1 VAGGQYAAFAD
12 RAEPGA
18 KVKSLDHLFDR
29 WSHSMFRNRLM
40 AVGLTFCTLA
50 VVLAPSQAQAQ
61 TKPFKLTGG
70 GTAPDGIPTFTGGP
84 PAPHNATG
92 NATQLGKYT
101 GDEGMFTLLS
111 FDPSTLTGTF
121 EGSFVFV
128 AANGDRL
135 KCNYRGNPNIPGTG
149 TFSGSLTPDGLVVVT
164 FIQEFVPVPE
174 ESTGK
179 FATITGGSFIMIAT
193 SEPLPPVI
201 GPDGYTP
208 PFAYT
213 WVGDGTL
220 TYGHGH

>member
-1 VAGGQYAAFAD
+1 
-12 RAEPGA
+12 
-18 KVKSLDHLFDR
+18 
-29 WSHSMFRNRLM
+29 MIRNPLM
-40 AVGLTFCTLA
+40 AAIAVFTLVMA
-50 VVLAPSQAQAQ
+50 LAQSQAEAQ
-61 TKPFKLTGG
+61 VKPFKVTGG
-70 GTAPDGIPTFTGGP
+70 GTAPDGIPLFVGAP

-92 NATQLGKYT
+92 NATHLGKYT

-111 FDPSTLTGTF
+111 FDPGTLSGTF

-149 TFSGSLTPDGLVVVT
+149 TFSGSVNSDGMIVVT

-179 FATITGGSFIMIAT
+179 FATVTGGSFIMIAT
-193 SEPLPPVI
+193 SEAFPLVI
-201 GPDGYTP
+201 VDGGYTL

-213 WVGDGTL
+213 WVGEGTL
-220 TYGHGH
+220 EFANGKK